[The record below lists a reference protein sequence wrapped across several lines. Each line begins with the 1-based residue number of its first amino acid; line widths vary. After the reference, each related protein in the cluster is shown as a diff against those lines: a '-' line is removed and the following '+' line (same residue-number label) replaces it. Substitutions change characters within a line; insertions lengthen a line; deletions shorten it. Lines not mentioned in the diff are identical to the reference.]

1 MHDDEE
7 PVFST
12 PEEAAAHDIP
22 RRFVTILGVRR
33 RGDEA
38 DVWMLTNDRPPYE
51 REEAL
56 VTRVREGW
64 ELVNSGGGFGVGTP
78 PEIIEKARALGG

>member
-1 MHDDEE
+1 VHEDGE
-7 PVFST
+7 PVFAT
-12 PEEAAAHDIP
+12 PEEAAAIGIP

-33 RGDEA
+33 RGNEA

-51 REEAL
+51 REEASC
-56 VTRVREGW
+56 TRVGDGW
-64 ELVNSGGGFGVGTP
+64 ELVNSGGGFGAGTP